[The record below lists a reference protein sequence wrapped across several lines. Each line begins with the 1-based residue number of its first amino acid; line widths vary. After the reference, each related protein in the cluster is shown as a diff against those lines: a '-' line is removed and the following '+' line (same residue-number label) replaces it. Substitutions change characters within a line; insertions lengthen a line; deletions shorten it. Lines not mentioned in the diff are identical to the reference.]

1 MYVEGMVPNS
11 RWRSM
16 SHDRTRA
23 NQRLAQIFRERITEL
38 SSEGVAKKDLAEE
51 VGERTLNLI
60 VAGQA
65 GQLPHNIVSKAATAI
80 RLPTDLLNEA
90 MIQIPLARQPGSG
103 ARFPRRRIVPYRSRG
118 QRY

>member
-1 MYVEGMVPNS
+1 
-11 RWRSM
+11 M
-16 SHDRTRA
+16 SHDRARA
-23 NQRLAQIFRERITEL
+23 NQRLAEIFREWITVL
-38 SSEGVAKKDLAEE
+38 SLQGVAKKDLAGE

-65 GQLPHNIVSKAATAI
+65 GQLPHKKVSQAAAAI
-80 RLPTDLLNEA
+80 RLPIDLLNEA

-103 ARFPRRRIVPYRSRG
+103 ARFPRRRIASYRSRG